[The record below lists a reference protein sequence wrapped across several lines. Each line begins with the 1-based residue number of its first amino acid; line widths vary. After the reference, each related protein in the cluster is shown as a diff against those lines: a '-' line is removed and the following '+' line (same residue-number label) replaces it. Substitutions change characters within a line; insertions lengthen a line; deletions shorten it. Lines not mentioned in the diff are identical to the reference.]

1 MIFITFPG
9 ILYFLEHVRA
19 PKVDPRVQRFHDLA
33 TKSGFWPGQFKP
45 AQLLSQF
52 WNQLLF
58 IIPIGK
64 FVDVFTQLS
73 ALHQKSTSTF
83 DISGIFDG
91 CHLNRETGSEIE
103 KSGFGKTE
111 IIKFEIKMNFW
122 FFLYKTPIPYNIY
135 GWATKWLKKEK
146 KTYFLFVT
154 VYYFFNMKFI
164 WTYIDLI
171 VQFVS
176 YLQIVPLKL
185 YRSKN
190 Q

>member
-73 ALHQKSTSTF
+73 ALHHKSTSTF

-135 GWATKWLKKEK
+135 GWATKWLKKENNIFPIRNSLL
-146 KTYFLFVT
+146 FLQHEIHLN
-154 VYYFFNMKFI
+154 VYWFNCSICFI
-164 WTYIDLI
+164 FTN
-171 VQFVS
+171 
-176 YLQIVPLKL
+176 
-185 YRSKN
+185 RSIKIISI
-190 Q
+190 